1 MVGIFFPKMFNFFNK
16 KLENENGIKNAL
28 LVQVINAFVI
38 GVIYILLPLLMLERK
53 ISVES
58 MGLIFAILPLVTQ
71 SNRLLFGIASDYIGR
86 KKFYWLNGLMNVVFL
101 VTYYLAKSPFG
112 FLLGK
117 VGEGLRD
124 ASLWSVN
131 RPYFMDHSQ
140 EKEKILIKLRGI
152 NSVFEALGVLSA
164 GFLLTY
170 LYYNKTLILLMAL
183 SLLIFPCLKSLKDK
197 KKGKINLEV
206 VLQALDFRQKSKNF
220 KVFVAAFFLLGFAWG
235 FTGGYILPLFLKE
248 AGMAIEN
255 IGIFLG
261 IRMFLSGIFAYVF
274 HSLWSG
280 KKKILVGGLLIAL
293 FLIMLPFS
301 SPLILPLLI
310 ILTGMASGIAIA
322 GRETIFTAITD
333 HNTLGRD
340 IGILMIG
347 AHVGMSITQAC
358 SGFMITWLGFSSIF
372 FASAGFEIL
381 FSWIAYYQF

>member
-1 MVGIFFPKMFNFFNK
+1 MFNFFNK
-16 KLENENGIKNAL
+16 KLEDENGIKNAF
-28 LVQVINAFVI
+28 LVQAINTFVI

-140 EKEKILIKLRGI
+140 EKEKILIKFRGI

-197 KKGKINLEV
+197 KKGKINLGV